1 MGVKL
6 RRFHK
11 TPTTSSRSP
20 GKLAVSGQTRREAVY
35 LVWPATDS
43 VGCAGCC
50 GKTITLMR
58 GTGAVVA
65 GLRTD
70 TARHLAFNAPETY
83 VLLPHRLYI
92 CFSLHVF
99 LYTSIC
105 IYVCTHMVVLMSF
118 YPWSLYIPTFLRMS
132 YGRYTRILLTPSKQ
146 AKLDE
151 DKTAAH

>member
-1 MGVKL
+1 MGVKC

-20 GKLAVSGQTRREAVY
+20 GKRDGKPCISCGRRRTA
-35 LVWPATDS
+35 WA
-43 VGCAGCC
+43 A
-50 GKTITLMR
+50 R
-58 GTGAVVA
+58 AVA

-99 LYTSIC
+99 LYTNIC
-105 IYVCTHMVVLMSF
+105 IYLCTHMVVLMSF

-151 DKTAAH
+151 DKTAAHQ